1 MNSEEL
7 KKFKQFV
14 ITSLRESLE
23 YPQTK
28 DEEEIRQA
36 EIINQKILNA
46 INKILKL

>member
-7 KKFKQFV
+7 KKFV
-14 ITSLRESLE
+14 VMSLRESLE
-23 YPQTK
+23 YPHTK

-36 EIINQKILNA
+36 EIVNQKILNA